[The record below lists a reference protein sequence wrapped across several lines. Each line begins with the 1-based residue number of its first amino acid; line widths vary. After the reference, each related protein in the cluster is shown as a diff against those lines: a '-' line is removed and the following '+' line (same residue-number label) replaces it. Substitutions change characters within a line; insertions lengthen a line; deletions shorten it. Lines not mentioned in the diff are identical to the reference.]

1 MLLIITFIKLCEFSS
16 CRKQNNQLKQVNTKP
31 FYMAYFHNGIGLNFR
46 MLLIAICYDTWLS
59 LSMNADLDLD
69 IHLFQKWISPHWQ
82 WRRWNVFNHAGQFQS
97 MRQLTRASLV
107 WGRARGRC
115 RITRGSPLEAESFWA
130 YWRQKEMANLSTSLL
145 FQARASIGFQLSL
158 FVWLLQC
165 LVNNVI
171 QVVFKVIY
179 YRPSIHALVLKSV
192 RPIRHTN
199 YASPLLI
206 RPADTGWAKKLR
218 TVFIAITL
226 CTLDHFWHT
235 YTRGNL
241 QPEY

>member
-107 WGRARGRC
+107 WGRAPNGVQGQSPWSLPDHTWFAAWSWKLLSILASKGDGKFVNFSVIPSQGKY
-115 RITRGSPLEAESFWA
+115 RIPV
-130 YWRQKEMANLSTSLL
+130 K
-145 FQARASIGFQLSL
+145 
-158 FVWLLQC
+158 FVC
-165 LVNNVI
+165 LVV
-171 QVVFKVIY
+171 
-179 YRPSIHALVLKSV
+179 
-192 RPIRHTN
+192 
-199 YASPLLI
+199 
-206 RPADTGWAKKLR
+206 
-218 TVFIAITL
+218 TVF
-226 CTLDHFWHT
+226 
-235 YTRGNL
+235 G
-241 QPEY
+241 